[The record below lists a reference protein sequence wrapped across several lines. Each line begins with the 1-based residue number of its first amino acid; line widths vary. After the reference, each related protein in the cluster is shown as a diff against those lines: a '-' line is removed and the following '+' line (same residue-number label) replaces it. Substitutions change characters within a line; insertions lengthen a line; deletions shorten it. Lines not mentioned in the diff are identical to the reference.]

1 MVRVLSLE
9 LLAFCP
15 GNDFLPMFG
24 TQIEDTFQYP
34 ADHITSQDSNTGPV
48 AVPVCRFFLCTS
60 TIFGFQDM
68 YPLVNIQKAIEN
80 GHL

>member
-24 TQIEDTFQYP
+24 TQIEDTFRTLQ
-34 ADHITSQDSNTGPV
+34 ITSQHSNIGPV
-48 AVPVCRFFLCTS
+48 AVPVGRFFLCTS
-60 TIFGFQDM
+60 IIFGFQDM
-68 YPLVNIQKAIEN
+68 YPLVNIQKTIEN
-80 GHL
+80 GH